1 MGTMGGSNPPSSA
14 TFYLKNKRFMKDL
27 WEILTTNEDGV
38 KYTTRDYVIGLA
50 ITVTFIAIL
59 VIGSILE

>member
-1 MGTMGGSNPPSSA
+1 
-14 TFYLKNKRFMKDL
+14 MKDL

-50 ITVTFIAIL
+50 ITVTFIAIV

>member
-1 MGTMGGSNPPSSA
+1 
-14 TFYLKNKRFMKDL
+14 MKDL

-38 KYTTRDYVIGLA
+38 KYTIRDYVIGLT